1 MSTYSTI
8 IRRAL
13 IFATA
18 VSLLV
23 PAAGF
28 AHALFA
34 DNNPNRPVLEY
45 VWIGFLHM
53 VGGWDHLLFILGVV
67 LIAGAIKPAAKLI
80 SLFVLGHSLTLI
92 VATVAGWK
100 LNATFVDVVIALSL
114 VYVGVQGLMG
124 RPDNFRLM
132 GAIVFGFGLIHGL
145 GLSTR
150 LQDLGLPESGVLV
163 RVILFNIGVEMG
175 QLTALAVIVGLGTL
189 TVRALKVPRE
199 NAHFAYSGL
208 IVAGILAALLMA
220 FPIFGDDEPASTQV
234 ATSSSEAESSE
245 ACNVE
250 NASPPTAL
258 GGTHPPKT
266 YFGPDEMA
274 NEEDLTHVVG
284 DGLVIIRY
292 DPDLPERHH
301 QALKEFVDT
310 KDPPYAIA
318 APDPEQA
325 EPLRVTAALRTMTC
339 REPDMEALTAFYDS
353 WMLEVQN
360 RRG

>member
-1 MSTYSTI
+1 MVV
-8 IRRAL
+8 RRAL
-13 IFATA
+13 IFAA
-18 VSLLV
+18 LVPLLV
-23 PAAGF
+23 PAAGL

-67 LIAGAIKPAAKLI
+67 LIAGALKPAAKLI

-100 LNATFVDVVIALSL
+100 LNATFVDIVIALSL

-150 LQDLGLPESGVLV
+150 LQDLGLPESGVLT
-163 RVILFNIGVEMG
+163 RVILFNIGVEIG

-189 TVRALKVPRE
+189 AVRALKVPRE

-220 FPIFGDDEPASTQV
+220 FPIFGDDEKTTQV
-234 ATSSSEAESSE
+234 ATSSEGESSE
-245 ACNVE
+245 GCNVA

-258 GGTHPPKT
+258 GGTHPPKA

-274 NEEDLTHVVG
+274 NEEDLTHVIG

-292 DPDLPERHH
+292 DPNLPEPQHK
-301 QALKEFVDT
+301 ALEEFVMT

-318 APDPEQA
+318 APDPEQV
-325 EPLRVTAALRTMTC
+325 EPLKAIAALRTLTC
-339 REPDMEALTAFYDS
+339 SKADMKALTAFYDS

>member
-1 MSTYSTI
+1 MSTYSTVL
-8 IRRAL
+8 RRAL
-13 IFATA
+13 IFAIL
-18 VSLLV
+18 VPLLV
-23 PAAGF
+23 PAAGL

-34 DNNPNRPVLEY
+34 DNNPNRPVPEY

-53 VGGWDHLLFILGVV
+53 IGGWDHLLFITGVV
-67 LIAGAIKPAAKLI
+67 LIAGALKPAAKLI
-80 SLFVLGHSLTLI
+80 SLFVAGHSLTLI
-92 VATVAGWK
+92 VATAAGWK

-124 RPDNFRLM
+124 RPKDFKLM
-132 GAIVFGFGLIHGL
+132 GAIVFAFGLVHGL

-150 LQDLGLPESGVLV
+150 LQALGLPEDGVLV
-163 RVILFNIGVEMG
+163 RVILFNIGVELG
-175 QLTALAVIVGLGTL
+175 QLTALTIIVGLGTL
-189 TVRALKVPRE
+189 AVRTLRIPRE

-220 FPIFGDDEPASTQV
+220 FPIFGEDEPAPTQV
-234 ATSSSEAESSE
+234 ANSSESESSE
-245 ACNVE
+245 GCNVE

-274 NEEDLTHVVG
+274 NEEDLTHVIG

-301 QALKEFVDT
+301 QALKQFVDT

-339 REPDMEALTAFYDS
+339 REPDMEALTSFYDS

-360 RRG
+360 RQG

>member
-1 MSTYSTI
+1 MSRYSTI
-8 IRRAL
+8 FRRAL
-13 IFATA
+13 IFAIL
-18 VSLLV
+18 VPLLV

-53 VGGWDHLLFILGVV
+53 VGGWDHLLFILGIV
-67 LIAGAIKPAAKLI
+67 LIAGALKPAAKLI

-100 LNATFVDVVIALSL
+100 LDPTLVDVVIALSL

-124 RPDNFRLM
+124 RPKDFKLM
-132 GAIVFGFGLIHGL
+132 GAIVFAFGLVHGL

-150 LQDLGLPESGVLV
+150 LQELGLPEDGVLV
-163 RVILFNIGVEMG
+163 RVILFNIGVEIG
-175 QLTALAVIVGLGTL
+175 QLTALAIIVGLGTL
-189 TVRALKVPRE
+189 AVRALKVPRE

-220 FPIFGDDEPASTQV
+220 FPIFGEDEPAPTQV
-234 ATSSSEAESSE
+234 ANTAEESSE
-245 ACNVE
+245 TCSVE
-250 NASPPTAL
+250 TATPPTAL

-292 DPDLPERHH
+292 DPNLPERQHR
-301 QALKEFVDT
+301 ALKRFVDT

-325 EPLRVTAALRTMTC
+325 EPLRVIAALRTMTC
-339 REPDMEALTAFYDS
+339 RKPDMTALGSFYDA
-353 WMLEVQN
+353 WMLEVQG
-360 RRG
+360 RQG

>member
-1 MSTYSTI
+1 M
-8 IRRAL
+8 
-13 IFATA
+13 
-18 VSLLV
+18 
-23 PAAGF
+23 
-28 AHALFA
+28 
-34 DNNPNRPVLEY
+34 
-45 VWIGFLHM
+45 
-53 VGGWDHLLFILGVV
+53 
-67 LIAGAIKPAAKLI
+67 
-80 SLFVLGHSLTLI
+80 
-92 VATVAGWK
+92 
-100 LNATFVDVVIALSL
+100 IALSL

-150 LQDLGLPESGVLV
+150 LQDLGLPESGVLI
-163 RVILFNIGVEMG
+163 RVILFNIGVEIG
-175 QLTALAVIVGLGTL
+175 QLTALAIIVGLGTL
-189 TVRALKVPRE
+189 LVRALELPRE

-234 ATSSSEAESSE
+234 ATSSGEAESSE
-245 ACNVE
+245 TCNVA

-258 GGTHPPKT
+258 GGTHPSKA
-266 YFGPDEMA
+266 YFGPDEIA
-274 NEEDLTHVVG
+274 NEEDLTHVIG

-292 DPDLPERHH
+292 DPNLPEPQHK
-301 QALKEFVDT
+301 ALEEFVMT

-325 EPLRVTAALRTMTC
+325 EPLKAIAALRTLTC
-339 REPDMEALTAFYDS
+339 SEADMEALTAFYDS